1 MPLRK
6 ANPVTVSPEQLE
18 VEVAIAAVHAPK
30 LAQPEKSHASPY
42 HGGDAKGRQISRQG
56 LFQAALQSP
65 AIMQYC
71 PDLPSYLKMV
81 REVAEAGLAFVN
93 E

>member
-6 ANPVTVSPEQLE
+6 AVVELIAKEAAKPAPIPV
-18 VEVAIAAVHAPK
+18 AAKP
-30 LAQPEKSHASPY
+30 PTSPY
-42 HGGDAKGRQISRQG
+42 PQQYGDAKGRQISRQG

-71 PDLPSYLKMV
+71 PDLPAYLIMV